1 MNERGRLCAFFVP
14 VILML
19 FMTACSYEQSYVKGE
34 DIRSKARFVAVLPL
48 VNLTSYPQA
57 GRIVGDIL
65 TTELYAQTNF
75 KIVERSSMIERL
87 RGTSEDLDRAVD
99 RAVALKAGRDLG
111 VDTVIY
117 GSVSEY
123 RYKRGLD
130 EDPVVGI
137 NILMLDVKT
146 DRVLWAGS
154 KSDTGGCFW
163 FCEDS
168 LNRLTQE
175 ICHDMVKTML
185 NRR

>member
-1 MNERGRLCAFFVP
+1 MSNSRRLCSFLCLV
-14 VILML
+14 VLILSL
-19 FMTACSYEQSYVKGE
+19 AACSYEQSYVKGDE
-34 DIRSKARFVAVLPL
+34 IASRARFVAVLPL
-48 VNLTSYPQA
+48 INLTSYPQA

-65 TTELYAQTNF
+65 TTELYAQTDF
-75 KIVERSSMIERL
+75 KLAERSSMTDRL
-87 RGTSEDLDRAVD
+87 RSVNEDLDQAVD
-99 RAVALKAGRDLG
+99 RSVALKTGKSLG

-137 NILMLDVKT
+137 NILMLDVAT
-146 DRVLWAGS
+146 DKIVWAGS
-154 KSDTGGCFW
+154 RSDTGGCFW

-185 NRR
+185 KRL